1 MKTVAQ
7 ILKHD
12 FSNGDLSLYD
22 SNGNEIY
29 YENSNGY
36 WFKREYD
43 TNGNRIY
50 YETSDGFW
58 SKYDYDSN
66 NNHIYLENSTGYWFK
81 REFDDNGNCI
91 YYETSNG
98 YIFDN
103 RPKTS
108 CNGKVVEIDGKRYQL
123 KEVG

>member
-29 YENSNGY
+29 YENSYG
-36 WFKREYD
+36 
-43 TNGNRIY
+43 TI
-50 YETSDGFW
+50 
-58 SKYDYDSN
+58 
-66 NNHIYLENSTGYWFK
+66 I
-81 REFDDNGNCI
+81 
-91 YYETSNG
+91 
-98 YIFDN
+98 DN

-108 CNGKVVEIDGKRYQL
+108 CSGKVIDIDGKKYKL
-123 KEVG
+123 TEI